1 MSATAILLMAIAIIL
16 VWGGLVA
23 AIVALRALPQ
33 PEVQVDEKGNVIDD
47 PSLGTGTW

>member
-23 AIVALRALPQ
+23 AIVALRTLPE
-33 PEVQVDEKGNVIDD
+33 PEVQVDVNGNVIDD
-47 PSLGTGTW
+47 PSLGNSIW